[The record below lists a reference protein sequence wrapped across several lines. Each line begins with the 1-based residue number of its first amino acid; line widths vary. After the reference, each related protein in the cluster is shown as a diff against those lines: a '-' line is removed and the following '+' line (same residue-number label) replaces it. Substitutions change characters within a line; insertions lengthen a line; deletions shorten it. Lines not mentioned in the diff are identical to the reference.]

1 VAEKTDGRPR
11 YQQIAADLR
20 AAIMLGDL
28 PVGGK
33 LPSVRQLESQFS
45 TTSRT
50 IQEALAV
57 LRAEGHIESKH
68 GQGIFVLARQ
78 PHAVDV
84 AAYVVP
90 TATGYQYNIM
100 DVREV
105 VPPADVATAF
115 GLDEGEKA
123 LLRKRLTTLGGK
135 PLEVDRSYYP
145 LAIVAGTELA
155 GRKRV
160 KGGAPRVLAEAGHPQ
175 RYFVDRVSTRPPT
188 TEELELLGIPQ
199 TVPIIQQL
207 RIIYT
212 DHDRPV
218 EVSVLAKPGNLYELR
233 YQTTI

>member
-1 VAEKTDGRPR
+1 MARTTDGRSR

-20 AAIMLGDL
+20 AAIMFGDL

-68 GQGIFVLARQ
+68 GQGIYVRARQ

-84 AAYVVP
+84 TAYVVP
-90 TATGYQYNIM
+90 SATGYQYDIV
-100 DVREV
+100 DVQEV
-105 VPPADVATAF
+105 VPPADVAAAF
-115 GLDEGEKA
+115 GLDEHEKA
-123 LLRKRLTTLGGK
+123 LMRKRLTTLGGE

-145 LAIVAGTELA
+145 LTIAAGTELA
-155 GRKRV
+155 GCKRI
-160 KGGAPRVLAEAGHPQ
+160 KGGAPRVLAEAGCPQ
-175 RYFVDRVSTRPPT
+175 RYFVDRVSARPPT
-188 TEELELLGIPQ
+188 TEELELLGIPE
-199 TVPIIQQL
+199 TVPIIQQF

-212 DHDRPV
+212 DQDRPV

-233 YQTTI
+233 YRQTI